1 MVSFL
6 MQILKEVLL
15 LDHPDILMEIRERL
29 VRVEVKIDNHNGIR
43 ERVDAVEDKAIE
55 NEARGKS
62 NCHRIDKLEENN
74 TWLWRT
80 IAGAFIVA
88 AITGVA
94 VL

>member
-1 MVSFL
+1 M
-6 MQILKEVLL
+6 KEVLC

-80 IAGAFIVA
+80 IVGSIVTASVA
-88 AITGVA
+88 ALA
-94 VL
+94 FFK